1 MEDSTQKIFNFTGA
15 LLAAGLLGVYFFLDP
30 EQHFFPKCPFLW
42 LSGWKCPGC
51 GSQRAVHHLLHGDV
65 TEALRVNFLFVL
77 AYPMSCWDLLWNI
90 PLGDGNKWPSDAG
103 GTAIGLLWWRWCVLF
118 FLVSSGTSGGFN
130 LLPRS
135 QNPYQKA

>member
-77 AYPMSCWDLLWNI
+77 ALPYVLLGLTLEYTAWGRKQMAIRRRWYGYRAALVALVCVVFFGIIRNI
-90 PLGDGNKWPSDAG
+90 W
-103 GTAIGLLWWRWCVLF
+103 
-118 FLVSSGTSGGFN
+118 GF
-130 LLPRS
+130 
-135 QNPYQKA
+135 

>member
-1 MEDSTQKIFNFTGA
+1 MEDSTRKIFNFTGA

-77 AYPMSCWDLLWNI
+77 ALPYVLLGLTLEYTAWGRKQMAIRRRWYGYRAALVALVCVVFFGIIRNI
-90 PLGDGNKWPSDAG
+90 W
-103 GTAIGLLWWRWCVLF
+103 
-118 FLVSSGTSGGFN
+118 GF
-130 LLPRS
+130 
-135 QNPYQKA
+135 